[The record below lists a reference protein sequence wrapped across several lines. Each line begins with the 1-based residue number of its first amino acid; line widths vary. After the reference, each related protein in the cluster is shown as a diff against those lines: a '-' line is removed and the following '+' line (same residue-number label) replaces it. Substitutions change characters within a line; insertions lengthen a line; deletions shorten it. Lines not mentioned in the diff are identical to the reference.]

1 MNANVTRLGR
11 ALGASLLSTFS
22 ALALH
27 VLAGGESPTLLAV
40 VAPLLA
46 AFAVAFQLSG
56 RPLGRWRLAAIVAA
70 SQAALHTTFS
80 MGAHAPAAATDHAHH
95 GAPVLDGAVTVHAT
109 MPVAHGVAGALT
121 YLGIRRASAL
131 LAALG
136 RLAAMAARAFLPGPS
151 PAPAAAH
158 APGPRIV
165 PAPRAPRAVA
175 AILLASLPSRAPPAA
190 A

>member
-1 MNANVTRLGR
+1 MTRLGR

-27 VLAGGESPTLLAV
+27 VLAGGATPAPLAV
-40 VAPLLA
+40 AAPLLA
-46 AFAVAFQLSG
+46 AFAVAFQLAG

-70 SQAALHTTFS
+70 SQLALHTTFS
-80 MGAHAPAAATDHAHH
+80 MGAHSSAAATDHAHH
-95 GAPVLDGAVTVHAT
+95 GAPVLDGAATVHAA
-109 MPVAHGVAGALT
+109 MPAAHAVAGAVT

-131 LAALG
+131 IAALSALAALV
-136 RLAAMAARAFLPGPS
+136 ARALLPGHA
-151 PAPAAAH
+151 PAPAVAP